1 MPPLNEHKDEVL
13 SLLQEGV
20 GTKKIGKMY
29 GVSRNA
35 VVRFRNRWVLREN
48 KSKVLRML
56 SKGVSHDDIA
66 DDFGVSDSAVEE
78 FIEWADKPEWKFKKS
93 KIKGLLVNKSDV
105 LKDHKAGVPN
115 YILAK
120 KYQVTPGRVS
130 RFLKTHSKKGDLF
143 RG

>member
-1 MPPLNEHKDEVL
+1 MV
-13 SLLQEGV
+13 
-20 GTKKIGKMY
+20 
-29 GVSRNA
+29 VSRNA

-93 KIKGLLVNKSDV
+93 KVKGLPQNREEVM
-105 LKDHKAGVPN
+105 KDHRDGIPN
-115 YILAK
+115 YIIAK

-130 RFLKTHSKKGDLF
+130 RFIKRWARDQQRSPF
-143 RG
+143 NY